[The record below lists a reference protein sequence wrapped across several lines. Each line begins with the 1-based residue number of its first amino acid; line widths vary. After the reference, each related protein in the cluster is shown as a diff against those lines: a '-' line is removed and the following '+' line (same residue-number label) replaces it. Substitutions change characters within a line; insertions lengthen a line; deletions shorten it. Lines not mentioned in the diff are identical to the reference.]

1 MWNEWISSP
10 LFGIVLSIL
19 AFEIGLWLNRRLGSP
34 VANPLLIAVILV
46 ILVLQLF
53 RIPLESFQKGGEVI
67 SMMLAPATAA
77 LALLV
82 YRQLP
87 VLRENFLPVVLGCLA
102 GSVTSMVSVAV
113 CCRLLGLDEVM
124 TASLLPKSVT
134 TPIAMEVSASHGGL
148 VPHHRGGS
156 DPHRYYGRHL
166 CPSPHPAVPCQGPCG
181 GGSIHRRLQPRCRN
195 HQSFGNGRAGGSH
208 ERGIHRYFR
217 PDDSSSFFAVLI
229 RFQQL

>member
-67 SMMLAPATAA
+67 SMMLVPATAA

-113 CCRLLGLDEVM
+113 CCRLLGLEEVM

-148 VPHHRGGS
+148 VPITVV
-156 DPHRYYGRHL
+156 
-166 CPSPHPAVPCQGPCG
+166 AV
-181 GGSIHRRLQPRCRN
+181 ILT
-195 HQSFGNGRAGGSH
+195 
-208 ERGIHRYFR
+208 GIMGAICA
-217 PDDSSSFFAVLI
+217 PLLI
-229 RFQQL
+229 RLFHVKDPVEAGVSIGACSHAVGTTRALEMGELEGAMSGVSIGISGLMTVLLSLLY

>member
-67 SMMLAPATAA
+67 SMMLVPATAA

-148 VPHHRGGS
+148 VPITVVAVS
-156 DPHRYYGRHL
+156 
-166 CPSPHPAVPCQGPCG
+166 SPVLWGAICAP
-181 GGSIHRRLQPRCRN
+181 L
-195 HQSFGNGRAGGSH
+195 
-208 ERGIHRYFR
+208 
-217 PDDSSSFFAVLI
+217 LI
-229 RFQQL
+229 RLFHVKDPVEAGVSIGACSHAVGTTRALEMGELEGAMSGVSIGISGL

>member
-67 SMMLAPATAA
+67 SMMLVPATAA

-148 VPHHRGGS
+148 VPITVV
-156 DPHRYYGRHL
+156 
-166 CPSPHPAVPCQGPCG
+166 AV
-181 GGSIHRRLQPRCRN
+181 ILT
-195 HQSFGNGRAGGSH
+195 
-208 ERGIHRYFR
+208 GIMGAICA
-217 PDDSSSFFAVLI
+217 PLLI
-229 RFQQL
+229 RLFHVKDPVEAGVSIGACSHAVGTTRALEMGELEGAMSGVSIGISGLMTVLLSLLY

>member
-67 SMMLAPATAA
+67 SMMLVPATAA
-77 LALLV
+77 LARLV

-148 VPHHRGGS
+148 VPITVV
-156 DPHRYYGRHL
+156 
-166 CPSPHPAVPCQGPCG
+166 AV
-181 GGSIHRRLQPRCRN
+181 ILT
-195 HQSFGNGRAGGSH
+195 
-208 ERGIHRYFR
+208 GIMGAICA
-217 PDDSSSFFAVLI
+217 PLLI
-229 RFQQL
+229 RLFHVKDPVEAGVSIGACSHAVGTTRALEMGELEGAMSGVSIGISGLMTVLLSLLY

>member
-1 MWNEWISSP
+1 M
-10 LFGIVLSIL
+10 
-19 AFEIGLWLNRRLGSP
+19 
-34 VANPLLIAVILV
+34 ILV

-67 SMMLAPATAA
+67 SMMLVPATAA

-148 VPHHRGGS
+148 VPITVVAVILTGIMGAICAPLLIRLFHVK
-156 DPHRYYGRHL
+156 DPVEAGVSIGACSH
-166 CPSPHPAVPCQGPCG
+166 AVGTT
-181 GGSIHRRLQPRCRN
+181 
-195 HQSFGNGRAGGSH
+195 RALEMGELEGAMSG
-208 ERGIHRYFR
+208 GIHRYFR

-229 RFQQL
+229 HFQQL

>member
-67 SMMLAPATAA
+67 SMMLVPATAA

-102 GSVTSMVSVAV
+102 GSVT
-113 CCRLLGLDEVM
+113 CK
-124 TASLLPKSVT
+124 T
-134 TPIAMEVSASHGGL
+134 
-148 VPHHRGGS
+148 
-156 DPHRYYGRHL
+156 
-166 CPSPHPAVPCQGPCG
+166 HP
-181 GGSIHRRLQPRCRN
+181 
-195 HQSFGNGRAGGSH
+195 
-208 ERGIHRYFR
+208 
-217 PDDSSSFFAVLI
+217 
-229 RFQQL
+229 

>member
-67 SMMLAPATAA
+67 STMLVPATAA

-148 VPHHRGGS
+148 VPITVV
-156 DPHRYYGRHL
+156 
-166 CPSPHPAVPCQGPCG
+166 AV
-181 GGSIHRRLQPRCRN
+181 ILT
-195 HQSFGNGRAGGSH
+195 
-208 ERGIHRYFR
+208 GIMGAICA
-217 PDDSSSFFAVLI
+217 PLLI
-229 RFQQL
+229 RLFHVKDPVEAGVSIGACSHAVGTTRALEMGELEGAMSGVSIGISGLMTVLLSLLY

>member
-67 SMMLAPATAA
+67 SMMLVPATAA

-87 VLRENFLPVVLGCLA
+87 VLRENFLPLVLGCLA
-102 GSVTSMVSVAV
+102 GSVTSMGSVAV

-148 VPHHRGGS
+148 VPITVV
-156 DPHRYYGRHL
+156 
-166 CPSPHPAVPCQGPCG
+166 AV
-181 GGSIHRRLQPRCRN
+181 ILT
-195 HQSFGNGRAGGSH
+195 
-208 ERGIHRYFR
+208 GIMGAICA
-217 PDDSSSFFAVLI
+217 PLLI
-229 RFQQL
+229 RLFHVKDPVEAGVSIGACSHAVGTTRALEMGELEGAMSGVSIGISGLMTVLLSLLY

>member
-67 SMMLAPATAA
+67 SMMLVPATAA

-124 TASLLPKSVT
+124 TAPLLPKSVT

-148 VPHHRGGS
+148 VPITVV
-156 DPHRYYGRHL
+156 
-166 CPSPHPAVPCQGPCG
+166 AV
-181 GGSIHRRLQPRCRN
+181 ILT
-195 HQSFGNGRAGGSH
+195 
-208 ERGIHRYFR
+208 GIMGAICA
-217 PDDSSSFFAVLI
+217 PLLI
-229 RFQQL
+229 RLFHVKDPVEAGVSIGACSHAVGTTRALEMGELEGAMSGVSIGISGLMTVLLSLLY

>member
-148 VPHHRGGS
+148 VPITVV
-156 DPHRYYGRHL
+156 
-166 CPSPHPAVPCQGPCG
+166 AV
-181 GGSIHRRLQPRCRN
+181 ILT
-195 HQSFGNGRAGGSH
+195 
-208 ERGIHRYFR
+208 GIMGAICA
-217 PDDSSSFFAVLI
+217 PLLI
-229 RFQQL
+229 RLFHVKDPVEAGVSIGACSHAVGTTRALEMGELEGAMSGVSIGISGLMTVLLSLLY

>member
-67 SMMLAPATAA
+67 SMMLVPATAA

-148 VPHHRGGS
+148 VPITVV
-156 DPHRYYGRHL
+156 
-166 CPSPHPAVPCQGPCG
+166 AV
-181 GGSIHRRLQPRCRN
+181 ILT
-195 HQSFGNGRAGGSH
+195 
-208 ERGIHRYFR
+208 GIMGAICA
-217 PDDSSSFFAVLI
+217 PILI
-229 RFQQL
+229 RLFHVKDPVEAGVSIGACSHAVGTTRALEMGELEGAMSGVSIGISGLMTVLLSLLY